1 MAVFFAYV
9 GRLMGNMSSRA
20 ARMIL
25 FPSGLLQTRPLLPD
39 VKGINRGSQLYAL
52 IHGGAMIEII
62 DSAVWVKIVGFCY
75 GTSALECCIGR
86 KR

>member
-1 MAVFFAYV
+1 MAGFFAYV
-9 GRLMGNMSSRA
+9 GRLMENTSSRA

-25 FPSGLLQTRPLLPD
+25 FPSGLLQIRPLLPV
-39 VKGINRGSQLYAL
+39 VKDINRGSQLYAL

-62 DSAVWVKIVGFCY
+62 DSAVWVKIVGSYY
-75 GTSALECCIGR
+75 GTSASECCIGR